1 VLQRSNHKTNI
12 MNNLKQLSIIK
23 NLLMDAKIT
32 SYGIE
37 DLELTT
43 KLDIAMYNFMQA
55 YDSEVVRLRS
65 KGKDGNDILLMIRD

>member
-1 VLQRSNHKTNI
+1 
-12 MNNLKQLSIIK
+12 
-23 NLLMDAKIT
+23 MDAKIT

>member
-1 VLQRSNHKTNI
+1 

>member
-1 VLQRSNHKTNI
+1 MLQRSNHKTNI

>member
-1 VLQRSNHKTNI
+1 

-37 DLELTT
+37 DLKLTT

-55 YDSEVVRLRS
+55 YDSEVARLRS